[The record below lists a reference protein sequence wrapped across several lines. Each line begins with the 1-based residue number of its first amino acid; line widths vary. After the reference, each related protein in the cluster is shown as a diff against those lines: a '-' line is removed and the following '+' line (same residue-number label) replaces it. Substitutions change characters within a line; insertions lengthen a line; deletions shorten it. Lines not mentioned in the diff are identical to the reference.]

1 MRLFIAEKKGLGEVI
16 ALALG
21 NGINK
26 GGYIECGNDDVVTWG
41 SGHLL
46 ELVAPESHN
55 PAYAKW
61 NQADLPLKLRPHRY
75 QPIERTAGQFKT
87 VVSLIEKAS
96 EIVHAGDPDAE
107 GQLLIDEILTY
118 TGTKKPVKR
127 VLIND
132 LNTEKARQAL
142 TRLRDNSE
150 FYGLSQRA
158 LARSVGDQLFGFNMT
173 RGYTLAARKNG
184 GKDVL
189 SVGRVQTPILGL
201 IVHRYEAFKNH
212 DAAFY
217 YAVSG
222 GFTINGF
229 DLTHC
234 DGGEI
239 PARFSVPDDAPTD
252 DKNRITDKHYAD
264 NIVSTTQYQ
273 PATVTQAQT
282 EPKSSPAPLPFSLLD
297 LQVHMSREHGL
308 TAEKTLA
315 VTQSLRDNF
324 KAISYNRSDCRYLN
338 NEQFNDA
345 PKTLEAVSAALSGA
359 FPPEILS
366 TLDSS
371 RKGRAFNEGKVGAHT
386 GIIPTGTSPDTAKM
400 NADERA
406 VYTAIA
412 TQYLVQFLPDKTYLA
427 ASVSFCAAGN
437 TFTASARKTTDMGW
451 TALLQENGNDAES
464 SDGESEPG
472 KENGDS
478 LFSVLT
484 ALSVNDAG
492 TCKTVT
498 VKPEKTKPLP
508 LYTEATL
515 LRDLQ
520 RVAKYVKD
528 PRIKA
533 LLVSRDKD
541 TEGENGGIGTPATRA
556 EMLKTLLNR
565 KFYTVEKKKLIPTE
579 LGISFIHALPAIATE
594 PDMTALWHEQQ
605 QQIEKGELTC
615 DAFLDEL
622 EIFIGEQLK
631 NVDVSA
637 VSVSNSDKEKDT
649 SGQLERLKT
658 PCPGCNADVI
668 VTPKVYRCA
677 KCDFKIWATVAGKS
691 LTKGQIETIIS
702 KGKSAEIKGFTST
715 KTGKTFSAFLVLED
729 KKTGKI
735 KFEFPPRK

>member
-21 NGINK
+21 NGVNR
-26 GGYIECGNDDVVTWG
+26 GGYIECGNDVVTWG

-46 ELVAPESHN
+46 ELVKPESHN
-55 PAYAKW
+55 PAYEKW
-61 NQADLPLKLRPHRY
+61 NEADLPLKLRPHRY

-87 VVSLIEKAS
+87 VAMLIGKAS

-150 FYGLSQRA
+150 FYGLSQSA

-173 RGYTLAARKNG
+173 RGYTLAARKKG

-212 DAAFY
+212 ASAFY
-217 YAVSG
+217 YQVSG
-222 GFTINGF
+222 DFLVNGS
-229 DLTHC
+229 H
-234 DGGEI
+234 I
-239 PARFSVPDDAPTD
+239 PARLSVPDGAPTD
-252 DKNRITDKHYAD
+252 DKNRITDESYSDSIASAVRGK
-264 NIVSTTQYQ
+264 
-273 PATVTQAQT
+273 PATVVLAQT
-282 EPKSSPAPLPFSLLD
+282 EPKASPAPLPFSLLD

-308 TAEKTLA
+308 PAEKTLA

-324 KAISYNRSDCRYLN
+324 KAITYNRSDCRYLN
-338 NEQFNDA
+338 TEQFNDA
-345 PKTLEAVSAALSGA
+345 PQTLAAVSTALSGV
-359 FPPEILS
+359 FPPQVLAD
-366 TLDSS
+366 LDSN
-371 RKGRAFNEGKVGAHT
+371 RKSRAFNDGKVGAHT
-386 GIIPTGTSPDTAKM
+386 AIIPTGTAPDTARM
-400 NADERA
+400 SQDERA

-412 TQYLVQFLPDKTYLA
+412 TQYLVQFLPEKTYLA
-427 ASVSFCAAGN
+427 ASASFCAAGN
-437 TFTASARKTTDMGW
+437 TFTASARKTTGMGW
-451 TALLQENGNDAES
+451 TALLQERDSDAES
-464 SDGESEPG
+464 GDGETEPV
-472 KENGDS
+472 KDNGDG
-478 LFSVLT
+478 LFSILA

-492 TCKTVT
+492 TCEAVT
-498 VKPEKTKPLP
+498 VKAEKTKPLP

-520 RVAKYVKD
+520 RVSKYVKD

-565 KFYTVEKKKLIPTE
+565 NFYTVEKKKLIPTE

-605 QQIEKGELTC
+605 QMIEKGSMTC

-622 EIFIGEQLK
+622 EIFIAEQLQH
-631 NVDVSA
+631 VDVSA
-637 VSVSNSDKEKDT
+637 VSVTAGDKGKSEK
-649 SGQLERLKT
+649 SQFERLNA
-658 PCPGCNADVI
+658 PCPGCGNSII
-668 VTPKVYRCA
+668 VTPKIFSCTQ
-677 KCDFKIWATVAGKS
+677 CDFKIWPTMAGKK
-691 LTKGQIETIIS
+691 LTKNQVETIIS
-702 KGKSAEIKGFTST
+702 KGKSAEIKGFTS
-715 KTGKTFSAFLVLED
+715 KVGKPFSAFVVLKD
-729 KKTGKI
+729 KATGQTG
-735 KFEFPPRK
+735 FEYPPRKN

>member
-21 NGINK
+21 NGVNR
-26 GGYIECGNDDVVTWG
+26 GGYIECGTDVVTWG

-46 ELVAPESHN
+46 ELVKPESHN
-55 PAYAKW
+55 PAYEKW
-61 NQADLPLKLRPHRY
+61 NEADLPLKLRPHRY
-75 QPIERTAGQFKT
+75 QPIERTAGQFKK
-87 VVSLIEKAS
+87 VAALIEKAS

-142 TRLRDNSE
+142 TQLRDNSE
-150 FYGLSQRA
+150 FYGLSQSA

-173 RGYTLAARKNG
+173 RGYTLAARKKG

-212 DAAFY
+212 AAAFY
-217 YAVSG
+217 YAVSA
-222 GFTINGF
+222 GFMINGF
-229 DLTHC
+229 DLTRC

-252 DKNRITDKHYAD
+252 DKKRIIDKHYAD
-264 NIVSTTQYQ
+264 NIASTTQHQ

-282 EPKSSPAPLPFSLLD
+282 EPKTSPAPLPFSLLD

-308 TAEKTLA
+308 PAEKTLA

-324 KAISYNRSDCRYLN
+324 KAITYNRSDCRYLN

-345 PKTLEAVSAALSGA
+345 PQTIAAVSAALSGT
-359 FPPEILS
+359 FPPQVLAD
-366 TLDSS
+366 LDSN
-371 RKGRAFNEGKVGAHT
+371 RKSRAFNEGKVGAHT
-386 GIIPTGTSPDTAKM
+386 AIIPTGTAPDTAKM
-400 NADERA
+400 SQDERA

-412 TQYLVQFLPDKTYLA
+412 TQYLAQFLPEKTYLA

-437 TFTASARKTTDMGW
+437 TFTASARKTTGMGW
-451 TALLQENGNDAES
+451 TALLQESDSDAES
-464 SDGESEPG
+464 GDGESEPG
-472 KENGDS
+472 KDNGDG

-498 VKPEKTKPLP
+498 VKAEKTKPLP

-565 KFYTVEKKKLIPTE
+565 NFYTVEKKKLIPTE
-579 LGISFIHALPAIATE
+579 LGISFIHALPSIATE

-605 QQIEKGELTC
+605 QQIEKGKMTS

-622 EIFIGEQLK
+622 EIFIAEQLQH
-631 NVDVSA
+631 VDVSA
-637 VSVSNSDKEKDT
+637 VSVTASDKDKSEK
-649 SGQLERLKT
+649 SQFERLNA
-658 PCPGCNADVI
+658 PCPSCGSSII
-668 VTPKVYRCA
+668 VTPKIFRCTQ
-677 KCDFKIWATVAGKS
+677 CDFKIWPTMAGKN
-691 LTKGQIETIIS
+691 LTKNQVETIIS
-702 KGKSAEIKGFTST
+702 KGKSAEIKGFTS
-715 KTGKTFSAFLVLED
+715 KAGKPFSAFVVLKD
-729 KKTGKI
+729 KATGQTA
-735 KFEFPPRK
+735 FEFPPRK